1 MHQRI
6 ENEDHHKELNATA
19 FEKQENH
26 LKRFLLKHFM
36 DIEIALTQWHGWVQ
50 WRHGNVLHSKV
61 WLSALTD
68 RASCNHSDV
77 NVDGIT
83 DKDIANEKKEGI
95 VQWRG

>member
-6 ENEDHHKELNATA
+6 ENEEHHKELNATA

-50 WRHGNVLHSKV
+50 WRH
-61 WLSALTD
+61 
-68 RASCNHSDV
+68 DV

-83 DKDIANEKKEGI
+83 DRDIASEKKEGI
-95 VQWRG
+95 IQWRG

>member
-50 WRHGNVLHSKV
+50 WRHGNALHESLFV
-61 WLSALTD
+61 G
-68 RASCNHSDV
+68 V
-77 NVDGIT
+77 Y
-83 DKDIANEKKEGI
+83 
-95 VQWRG
+95 

>member
-6 ENEDHHKELNATA
+6 ENEEHHKELNATA

-50 WRHGNVLHSKV
+50 WRHGNASRPNFDFQCCLSNCCHSDAGV
-61 WLSALTD
+61 DSITD
-68 RASCNHSDV
+68 R
-77 NVDGIT
+77 
-83 DKDIANEKKEGI
+83 DIAYERKEGI